1 MTGKIANLP
10 PLIREQLNER
20 LRAGE
25 DGRTLLPWLNSL
37 PEVQAVLKAEFE
49 RLAISPQNLSDHRSH
64 GFLDWKARQEAVEF
78 ASSLNADDCALQQ
91 ILPTDLAEKLSR
103 WLSVRYAAATR
114 ALSNAHPDDLDKELR
129 HLRNFSLVILALRR
143 GEVSAGRLALEQQR
157 LKLEL
162 GDTAQEKEREF
173 WEWTKRADIQ
183 AKLYPNRDPDQIRRD
198 VVAMLDRELL
208 GVRPI
213 DEPEET
219 ADPAILI

>member
-1 MTGKIANLP
+1 
-10 PLIREQLNER
+10 
-20 LRAGE
+20 
-25 DGRTLLPWLNSL
+25 
-37 PEVQAVLKAEFE
+37 
-49 RLAISPQNLSDHRSH
+49 
-64 GFLDWKARQEAVEF
+64 
-78 ASSLNADDCALQQ
+78 
-91 ILPTDLAEKLSR
+91 
-103 WLSVRYAAATR
+103 
-114 ALSNAHPDDLDKELR
+114 LR